1 MGHHRTTF
9 TNYNFVKPQ
18 ILQILDLSLSRCFGE
33 SIFDDD
39 DDDDDDNDDDDDDD
53 DDELF
58 LWYGRPTKGV

>member
-18 ILQILDLSLSRCFGE
+18 ILQILYLSLSRCFGE
-33 SIFDDD
+33 SIFD
-39 DDDDDDNDDDDDDD
+39 DDDDDDD